1 MAPTAGIDPATQPDM
16 FRECCWLVEKRGC
29 VGETTFHICFLMQSP
44 VHLALGRRLL
54 KHYPKLINDVYLSEE
69 YYGKYK
75 KYIWPLSNPNFFFH
89 VSFTFLVLLFWTF
102 LVRFSITKK
111 LIGKI
116 RLYLTNQ
123 TH

>member
-69 YYGKYK
+69 YYGKYETVDFR
-75 KYIWPLSNPNFFFH
+75 SNKIA
-89 VSFTFLVLLFWTF
+89 
-102 LVRFSITKK
+102 IT
-111 LIGKI
+111 IRYRGEGKV
-116 RLYLTNQ
+116 Q
-123 TH
+123 TGAIM